1 MVRDGEWT
9 EERVRE
15 LERGSLNH
23 NHIDLCFDPR
33 LQMAVSLSF
42 PYLRVKVQDPYDHYH
57 SVRFDQQITY
67 WEISRKTMY
76 IDRDNERGISFSSI
90 TYHFYVTD

>member
-42 PYLRVKVQDPYDHYH
+42 PYLRVKVQDPYDHYL
-57 SVRFDQQITY
+57 SVSFDQQNTN
-67 WEISRKTMY
+67 WEISSR
-76 IDRDNERGISFSSI
+76 
-90 TYHFYVTD
+90 